1 MSTKRTTMAAC
12 SAAVVAIAAAAFAGI
27 GVTAAPRVA
36 ADPCGNWRTNSPKL
50 ILNLANGQTANFAL
64 SRPNAFS
71 PNPHSSNLETGG
83 DGLHDFYAQAITGV
97 PVEGKTVDFTV
108 SWSDLDGTDI
118 TSHFTGSVGD
128 DGVARGTAVDNK
140 NFQVDWTSQGALSC
154 ADQAT
159 PPGVAPPPY
168 TPPAKNPA
176 GGAVTPAKQT
186 VTILQQSDVY
196 DAANGNHI
204 EEPFFL
210 EVGRT
215 LDTVS
220 PCTGDWCLLS
230 IPDLPG
236 AGHGKLPDNQGFIY
250 TGLANGDKFVTVNG

>member
-1 MSTKRTTMAAC
+1 MSTKRTRIAALF
-12 SAAVVAIAAAAFAGI
+12 AVAVAIAAAAIVGL
-27 GVTAAPRVA
+27 GVTAAPRA
-36 ADPCGNWRTNSPKL
+36 TADPCGNWRTNSPKL
-50 ILNLANGQTANFAL
+50 ILNLANGQTANFTL

-71 PNPHSSNLETGG
+71 PNHPNAILNASKEFYG
-83 DGLHDFYAQAITGV
+83 DATGV
-97 PVEGKTVDFTV
+97 PLEGKTLDFTV
-108 SWSDLDGTDI
+108 SWSDLDGANI
-118 TSHFTGSVGD
+118 TSHFTGEVGD
-128 DGVARGTAVDNK
+128 DGVARGTAVDNT
-140 NFQVDWTSQGALSC
+140 NFQVNWTSQGALSC

-168 TPPAKNPA
+168 NGPAKNPA
-176 GGAVTPAKQT
+176 GGAATPAKQT

-196 DAANGNHI
+196 DAANGNRI

-236 AGHGKLPDNQGFIY
+236 AGHGQLPDNQGFIY
-250 TGLANGDKFVTVNG
+250 TGLSNGDKFVTVNG

>member
-1 MSTKRTTMAAC
+1 MSTKRTRMAAWF
-12 SAAVVAIAAAAFAGI
+12 AAAVAIAAAAFAGI
-27 GVTAAPRVA
+27 GVTAAPRVT
-36 ADPCGNWRTNSPKL
+36 ADPCGNWRTNASTL
-50 ILNLANGQTANFAL
+50 ILNLANGQRANFGL
-64 SRPNAFS
+64 SRPNEFS
-71 PNPHSSNLETGG
+71 RNPHTAILDTNN
-83 DGLHDFYAQAITGV
+83 GLTHFYGNATGV

-108 SWSDLDGTDI
+108 TWSDLDGTTI

-128 DGVARGTAVDNK
+128 DGVARGTAVDNT

-168 TPPAKNPA
+168 TGPAKNPA

-230 IPDLPG
+230 IPNLPG
-236 AGHGKLPDNQGFIY
+236 AGHGNLPDNQGFIY

>member
-1 MSTKRTTMAAC
+1 MSTRRTRMAAC
-12 SAAVVAIAAAAFAGI
+12 FAATAATTAIAGI
-27 GVTAAPRVA
+27 GVTPAPQA
-36 ADPCGNWRTNSPKL
+36 TADPCGNWRTNSSTL
-50 ILNLANGQTANFAL
+50 ILNLANGQKANFAL

-71 PNPHSSNLETGG
+71 PNFHASNLDTGG
-83 DGLHDFYAQAITGV
+83 DGLHTFYAQAITGV

-108 SWSDLDGTDI
+108 TWSDLDGTTI

-128 DGVARGTAVDNK
+128 DGVATGTAVDNK

-159 PPGVAPPPY
+159 PPGVGPPPFI
-168 TPPAKNPA
+168 PKNTA
-176 GGAVTPAKQT
+176 GGAATPAKQT
-186 VTILQQSDVY
+186 VTIVQQSDVY
-196 DAANGNHI
+196 DAANGNQI
-204 EEPFFL
+204 EAPFFL

>member
-1 MSTKRTTMAAC
+1 MSTKRKRMAAC
-12 SAAVVAIAAAAFAGI
+12 FAAAVAIAAIAGI
-27 GVTAAPRVA
+27 GVTAAPRA
-36 ADPCGNWRTNSPKL
+36 TADPCGNWRTNSPKFV
-50 ILNLANGQTANFAL
+50 LNLANGQTANFTL

-71 PNPHSSNLETGG
+71 PNHPNAILEVGH
-83 DGLHDFYAQAITGV
+83 DGLHTFYGDATGV
-97 PVEGKTVDFTV
+97 PLEGKSLDFTV
-108 SWSDLDGTDI
+108 TWSDLDGTTI

-250 TGLANGDKFVTVNG
+250 TGLANGDNFVTVNG